1 MGALALAAASPSL
14 HAAQP
19 VESEIVRLKL
29 RHTWTTVMSSSD
41 YRETLLCRYTRDGV
55 TGALC
60 FNANFFLQCLE
71 GERSAVNET
80 YHRILRDPRHEH
92 ALLLRYD
99 QISKR
104 QFGDWSMGYLSSQAM
119 APDLLLQ
126 FGSNDRF
133 DPEQLG
139 ADAALDFLLALKAR
153 SIRLREAA

>member
-1 MGALALAAASPSL
+1 MRLVQLIYCSRVVAGVHGTAITS
-14 HAAQP
+14 
-19 VESEIVRLKL
+19 IVDVSRFNN
-29 RHTWTTVMSSSD
+29 
-41 YRETLLCRYTRDGV
+41 TRDGV

-71 GERSAVNET
+71 GERRAVNET
-80 YHRILRDPRHEH
+80 YHRILRDPRHEQ

-99 QISKR
+99 EVPKR

-126 FGSNDRF
+126 YGSNDRF

-153 SIRLREAA
+153 SIRLRDAA

>member
-1 MGALALAAASPSL
+1 MRLVQLIYCSRVVTGVHGTAITS
-14 HAAQP
+14 
-19 VESEIVRLKL
+19 IVDVSRFNNA
-29 RHTWTTVMSSSD
+29 
-41 YRETLLCRYTRDGV
+41 RDGV

-71 GERSAVNET
+71 GERGAVNET
-80 YHRILRDPRHEH
+80 YHRILRDPRHEG

-99 QISKR
+99 EVSKR

-126 FGSNDRF
+126 YGSNDRF

-139 ADAALDFLLALKAR
+139 AEAALDFLLALKSR
-153 SIRLREAA
+153 SIRLRDAA

>member
-1 MGALALAAASPSL
+1 MRLVQLIYCSRVVTGVHGTAITS
-14 HAAQP
+14 
-19 VESEIVRLKL
+19 IVDVSRFNNA
-29 RHTWTTVMSSSD
+29 
-41 YRETLLCRYTRDGV
+41 RDGV

-71 GERSAVNET
+71 GERGAVNET
-80 YHRILRDPRHEH
+80 YHRILRDPRHEG

-99 QISKR
+99 EVSKR

-126 FGSNDRF
+126 YGSNDRF

-139 ADAALDFLLALKAR
+139 ADAALDFLLALKSR
-153 SIRLREAA
+153 SIRLRDAA

>member
-1 MGALALAAASPSL
+1 MRLVQLIYCSRVVAGVHGTAITS
-14 HAAQP
+14 
-19 VESEIVRLKL
+19 IVDVSRFNN
-29 RHTWTTVMSSSD
+29 
-41 YRETLLCRYTRDGV
+41 TRDGV

-153 SIRLREAA
+153 AIRLREAA

>member
-1 MGALALAAASPSL
+1 MRLVQLIYCSRVVAGVHGTAITS
-14 HAAQP
+14 
-19 VESEIVRLKL
+19 IVDVSRFNN
-29 RHTWTTVMSSSD
+29 
-41 YRETLLCRYTRDGV
+41 TRDGV

-80 YHRILRDPRHEH
+80 YHRILRDPRHEQ

-99 QISKR
+99 EVPKR

-126 FGSNDRF
+126 YGSNDRF

-153 SIRLREAA
+153 SIRLRDAA

>member
-1 MGALALAAASPSL
+1 MRLVQLIYCSRVVTGVHGTAITS
-14 HAAQP
+14 
-19 VESEIVRLKL
+19 IVDVSRFNN
-29 RHTWTTVMSSSD
+29 
-41 YRETLLCRYTRDGV
+41 TRDGV

>member
-1 MGALALAAASPSL
+1 MRLVQLIYCSRVVTGVHGTAITS
-14 HAAQP
+14 
-19 VESEIVRLKL
+19 IVDVSRFNNA
-29 RHTWTTVMSSSD
+29 
-41 YRETLLCRYTRDGV
+41 RDGV

-80 YHRILRDPRHEH
+80 YHRILRDPRHER
-92 ALLLRYD
+92 ALLLRYEEV
-99 QISKR
+99 SKR

-126 FGSNDRF
+126 YGSNDRF

-139 ADAALDFLLALKAR
+139 ADAALEFLLALKAR
-153 SIRLREAA
+153 AIRLREAA

>member
-1 MGALALAAASPSL
+1 MRLVQLIYCSRVVTGVHGTAITS
-14 HAAQP
+14 
-19 VESEIVRLKL
+19 IVDVSRFNNA
-29 RHTWTTVMSSSD
+29 
-41 YRETLLCRYTRDGV
+41 RDGV

-71 GERSAVNET
+71 GERGAVNET
-80 YHRILRDPRHEH
+80 YHRILRDPRHEG

-99 QISKR
+99 EVSKR

-126 FGSNDRF
+126 YGSNDRF

-139 ADAALDFLLALKAR
+139 ADAALEFLLALKSR
-153 SIRLREAA
+153 SIRLRDAA

>member
-1 MGALALAAASPSL
+1 MRLVQLIYCSRVVTGVHGTAITS
-14 HAAQP
+14 
-19 VESEIVRLKL
+19 IVDVSRFNNA
-29 RHTWTTVMSSSD
+29 
-41 YRETLLCRYTRDGV
+41 RDGV

-71 GERSAVNET
+71 GERGAVNET
-80 YHRILRDPRHEH
+80 YHRILRDPRHEG

-99 QISKR
+99 EVSKR

-126 FGSNDRF
+126 YGSNDRF
-133 DPEQLG
+133 NPEQLG
-139 ADAALDFLLALKAR
+139 AEAALDFLLALKAR

>member
-1 MGALALAAASPSL
+1 MRLVQLIYCSRVVTGVHGTAITS
-14 HAAQP
+14 
-19 VESEIVRLKL
+19 IVDVSRFNNA
-29 RHTWTTVMSSSD
+29 
-41 YRETLLCRYTRDGV
+41 RDGV

-80 YHRILRDPRHEH
+80 YHRILRDPRHER
-92 ALLLRYD
+92 ALLLRYEEV
-99 QISKR
+99 SKR

-126 FGSNDRF
+126 YGSNDRF

>member
-1 MGALALAAASPSL
+1 MRLVQLIYCSRVVAGVHGTAITS
-14 HAAQP
+14 
-19 VESEIVRLKL
+19 IVDVSRFNNA
-29 RHTWTTVMSSSD
+29 H
-41 YRETLLCRYTRDGV
+41 DGV

-71 GERSAVNET
+71 GERGAVNET
-80 YHRILRDPRHEH
+80 YHRILRDPRHEG

-99 QISKR
+99 EVSKR

-126 FGSNDRF
+126 YGSNDRF

-139 ADAALDFLLALKAR
+139 ADAALDFLLALKSR
-153 SIRLREAA
+153 SIRLRDAA

>member
-1 MGALALAAASPSL
+1 MRLVQLIYCSRVVAGVHGTAITS
-14 HAAQP
+14 
-19 VESEIVRLKL
+19 IVDVSRFNN
-29 RHTWTTVMSSSD
+29 
-41 YRETLLCRYTRDGV
+41 TRDGV

-99 QISKR
+99 QFSKR